1 MSDPEETPD
10 VYGGFPRL
18 SDAQIAVLATMGE
31 RLDAPAG
38 QVLVAEGSQTCD
50 FYLVLRGLAA
60 VVEGHGT
67 PEQRVLSM
75 HGPGRFLG
83 ELSLLRGEAVPYT
96 ITMAEPGEVLV
107 VPADRLQE
115 LVTRD
120 PVLGSLILQAYLIR
134 RSILIGLGVG
144 MRIVGSRFSGD
155 TRRLC
160 EFAARNRLPHRWID
174 LEEDPEA
181 ETLLRRLNVP
191 PGRTPVVIL
200 PGGGLLLNPPE
211 SELAA
216 ALGMAAPVPPSAV
229 CDLVVVGAGPAG
241 LATAVY
247 AASEGLVTVV
257 LDAVATGGQAGT
269 SPRIENYLG
278 FPSGI
283 SGAELADRA
292 LIQAR
297 KFGAGIFV
305 PAPATGISRSD
316 GGYRITLAD
325 GTTVSGRMVV
335 VATGAR
341 YRRLDVPGLAGF
353 EGTSVY
359 YAATQ
364 VEAVRCQNDPVAV
377 VGGGNSAGQAA
388 LFLARQAS
396 HVSLLVR
403 GGDLTA
409 NMSRYLADRLQRSTV
424 DVLLHTEVR
433 EASGDGSL
441 EKLVIE
447 DDRSGARRTIEA
459 RALFVFIGAVPST
472 DWLRGQLALDEDGF
486 VLTGRAAGP
495 EPDPVEPGAAR
506 RRLLL
511 ETSWPGVFAAGDV
524 RNGSIK
530 RVASA
535 VGEGAMAVRLAQER
549 ARAAEIDPAARVGA
563 PVQA

>member
-1 MSDPEETPD
+1 MSDPGETPD

-18 SDAQIAVLATMGE
+18 SDAQIAVLASLGE
-31 RLDAPAG
+31 RRNAPAG
-38 QVLVAEGSQTCD
+38 QVLVAEGSPTCD
-50 FYLVLRGLAA
+50 FYLVLRGMAA

-67 PEQRVLSM
+67 PDERVIGM

-83 ELSLLRGEAVPYT
+83 ELSLLRGEVVPYT

-107 VPADRLQE
+107 VPAGRLRE

-144 MRIVGSRFSGD
+144 MRIIGSRFSAD
-155 TRRLC
+155 TRRLR
-160 EFAARNRLPHRWID
+160 EFAARNRLPHRWVD
-174 LEEDPEA
+174 LEEDPGAEA
-181 ETLLRRLNVP
+181 LLRRLNVP
-191 PGRTPVVIL
+191 PERTPAVIL
-200 PGGGLLLNPPE
+200 PGGKLLENPAE

-297 KFGAGIFV
+297 KFGAGICV
-305 PAPATGISRSD
+305 PAPTTGISQTD
-316 GGYRITLAD
+316 GGYQITLAD

-335 VATGAR
+335 IATGAR
-341 YRRLDVPGLAGF
+341 YRRLDVPSLAAF

-364 VEAVRCQNDPVAV
+364 VEALRCQNDPVVV

-403 GGDLTA
+403 AGDLTA

-433 EASGDGSL
+433 EATGDGSL
-441 EKLVIE
+441 QQLVVE
-447 DDRSGARRTIEA
+447 DNRSGARRTIDA

-472 DWLRGQLALDEDGF
+472 DWLDGLLALDEDGF
-486 VLTGRAAGP
+486 VLTGKEAGP
-495 EPDPVEPGAAR
+495 EPGPGEPGATG

-524 RNGSIK
+524 RHGSVK

-535 VGEGAMAVRLAQER
+535 VGEGAMAVRLAYQRSR
-549 ARAAEIDPAARVGA
+549 AVAETEPAR
-563 PVQA
+563 PVSVPV